1 MVGCNRTAS
10 VSTSLTTHVNL
21 KEENYHVLKQ
31 NIEHTFSALNYK
43 NIKAKGDNKKIWKR
57 HICQLLFYR
66 RLYSEFQIKFY
77 AILYRLYI

>member
-21 KEENYHVLKQ
+21 KEENYNVLKQ

-43 NIKAKGDNKKIWKR
+43 NIKAKGDKKNMETA
-57 HICQLLFYR
+57 HLSAFVL
-66 RLYSEFQIKFY
+66 
-77 AILYRLYI
+77 